1 MARGRGISQLII
13 HMAHLT
19 PIGWCYF
26 TGSVLCS
33 AIVYQSSKKVI
44 PYMIRKQAM
53 RSFPSFEWIVI
64 PQYGMSLSFA
74 LFFLTSF
81 FLGYFCDSG
90 NSEDDVNF
98 FMIMA
103 SVFFVFYS
111 VPYFIKLFKL
121 RCFMLNN
128 GAIFISRFAP
138 LGLYKR
144 IHIDKSSI
152 IERVEGKNNDDPVIT
167 FKYND
172 SKTYELKI
180 NQYSVDGQK
189 ILRNAICN
197 TSSG

>member
-103 SVFFVFYS
+103 SGF
-111 VPYFIKLFKL
+111 LFSILFHILSNYLNLGVLCSIMEQFSFLDL
-121 RCFMLNN
+121 RLWGYIREFTLTK
-128 GAIFISRFAP
+128 A
-138 LGLYKR
+138 L
-144 IHIDKSSI
+144 
-152 IERVEGKNNDDPVIT
+152 
-167 FKYND
+167 
-172 SKTYELKI
+172 
-180 NQYSVDGQK
+180 
-189 ILRNAICN
+189 
-197 TSSG
+197 